1 MINFTFI
8 ADYLLHFFSRCHII
22 THLEKSAT
30 NRESNHGLGVC
41 KEHYAQYYVQR
52 INEFFLNFTTLSSHH
67 PLIADQVLSLN
78 QNIWT
83 TKYHSDLLKGVLL
96 DKGR

>member
-1 MINFTFI
+1 MLWVYVN
-8 ADYLLHFFSRCHII
+8 SI
-22 THLEKSAT
+22 TRST
-30 NRESNHGLGVC
+30 MY
-41 KEHYAQYYVQR
+41 KEYM
-52 INEFFLNFTTLSSHH
+52 NFFLNCTTLSSHH